1 MTDFGQFEWSFLI
14 SMEVYN
20 IIFLWRLCPRF
31 TFLWW
36 CCGEKGYHG
45 IQRWH
50 EHEPL
55 GSTYSKIKALANIN
69 PKEVGKPEAEC
80 FKHER
85 YCDFLCIIKIFPF
98 IYSPLC
104 MYVEYSPTSMWYWHF
119 ISSRDLTQ
127 KEQLWPST
135 TLLIRVGA
143 PHFSMMPPIKPH
155 HTAIWRN

>member
-31 TFLWW
+31 TFLWS
-36 CCGEKGYHG
+36 CYGEKGYHG

-55 GSTYSKIKALANIN
+55 GSTYSKLKRSPISI
-69 PKEVGKPEAEC
+69 PKKLGNRKLNASSMKGIVT
-80 FKHER
+80 FYVR
-85 YCDFLCIIKIFPF
+85 IFPF